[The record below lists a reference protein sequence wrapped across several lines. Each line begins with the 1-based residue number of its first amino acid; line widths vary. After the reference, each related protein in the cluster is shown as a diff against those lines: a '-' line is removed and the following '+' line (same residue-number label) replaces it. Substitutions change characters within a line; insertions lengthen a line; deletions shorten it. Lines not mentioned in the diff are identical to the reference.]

1 MLEGKSGM
9 PKGEVQAEC
18 DAGSGGWEPLSVS
31 HGAQMGWDRLL
42 LRATRA
48 WLPRC

>member
-18 DAGSGGWEPLSVS
+18 DACSGGWEPLSVS